1 VVGSLLYL
9 ATCTRPDIA
18 QSVGVLSKFMAGP
31 TSAHWTAALGVLRYV
46 STTSGYG
53 ITYGGDSISIVGYC
67 DADYAGDIDMRRST
81 TGYLF
86 MMGGGAISW
95 SSKRQATVAASTVEA
110 EYMAAAATVKEGL
123 WVRSL
128 AMELGL
134 DDAAIKIYADNQGA
148 IKLLKNPVS
157 SMRSK
162 HIDVAYHF
170 ARERV
175 ARGEVRFS
183 YLATYKMLAD
193 MLNKPVTR
201 AKLAMTCAAIG
212 VGMG

>member
-1 VVGSLLYL
+1 MENVRPRGVPLSPGTALSKTDGDALTAEMASNYMSLVGSLLYL
-9 ATCTRPDIA
+9 ATCTRSDIA

-53 ITYGGDSISIVGYC
+53 LTYGGDSISIVGYC
-67 DADYAGDIDMRRST
+67 DADYAGDIDTRRST

-110 EYMAAAATVKEGL
+110 EYMAAAAAVKEGL
-123 WVRSL
+123 WVRNL

-134 DDAAIKIYADNQGA
+134 GDATINI
-148 IKLLKNPVS
+148 
-157 SMRSK
+157 
-162 HIDVAYHF
+162 
-170 ARERV
+170 
-175 ARGEVRFS
+175 RGQPRR
-183 YLATYKMLAD
+183 D
-193 MLNKPVTR
+193 QPR
-201 AKLAMTCAAIG
+201 
-212 VGMG
+212 